1 VNGAAITVDCSQP
14 RPLPRLWASVGCD
27 EINWIYTPTGR
38 HLLELLSAGR
48 HETFHVRTHYVF
60 CSGTGRSLPHW
71 GAGNVYHEDASGR
84 PYYDWSV
91 VDRLYDAVT
100 GAGHVPLVELGFTP
114 RALVPDGAGE
124 RFPYAPS
131 PTQYS
136 AYEAGLWSFPP
147 RSFERWGEL
156 VEALVAHCVERY
168 GAASVERW
176 LWELW
181 NEPDISYWRGTAE
194 EYFRLYEVTA
204 SAVRSALPAG
214 KVGGPATTGDLRGGG
229 PDFLR
234 AFLRHCAE
242 RDVPLD
248 FASFHTK
255 GAAFTP
261 WRQYGPIGSPAPVQQ
276 SPSTVKML
284 REVRDALDAVGAHD
298 RFRALP
304 CVVDECDASVPAHW
318 GVYDNANFAYR
329 NHEYYAVF
337 QCQLMAKLL
346 RLGEEAGIRPAQ
358 ATTWSFYME
367 GERCFEGTRGLLT
380 SHDIEKPVLNAYRM
394 LSRLGTWELPV
405 TSTARWD
412 VARVEVDGAVPE
424 EIDALASMDDDGRV
438 AVLVWR
444 HQDDQHHPDAEL
456 SAVDLRI
463 AGIPYE
469 RGEVRVRHWR
479 IDAAHSNAH
488 TVWKALGGP
497 DYPGPE
503 EVAAIRARQG
513 LERLE
518 PDRRERVDNA
528 ALALR
533 LTLPLPAVSL
543 VELERLDAQP

>member
-1 VNGAAITVDCSQP
+1 MDDAAITVDCSRP
-14 RPLPRLWASVGCD
+14 APLPRLWASVGYD
-27 EINWIYTPTGR
+27 EINWTYTPTGR
-38 HLLELLSAGR
+38 HLLRVLSAEGR
-48 HETFHVRTHYVF
+48 ETFHVRTHYLF
-60 CSGTGRSLPHW
+60 CSGTGRALPHW
-71 GAGNVYHEDASGR
+71 GVGNVYHEDASGR

-91 VDRLYDAVT
+91 VDRVYDAVT
-100 GAGHVPLVELGFTP
+100 DAGHVPLVELGFTP
-114 RALVPDGAGE
+114 RALVPEDASQ
-124 RFPYAPS
+124 RLPYEPS

-147 RSFERWGEL
+147 RSFERWGAL
-156 VEALVAHCVERY
+156 VEALVRHCVERY

-181 NEPDISYWRGTAE
+181 NEPDIFYWRGTAE

-214 KVGGPATTGDLRGGG
+214 KIGGPATTGDLRRGG

-234 AFLRHCAE
+234 AFLDHCAE

-248 FASFHTK
+248 FVSFHTK
-255 GAAFTP
+255 GAAFMP
-261 WRQYGPIGSPAPVQQ
+261 WRQYGPIGSAAPVRQ

-284 REVRDALDAVGAHD
+284 REVREGLRAVAAHD

-304 CVVDECDASVPAHW
+304 CVVDECDASVPAHL
-318 GVYDNANFAYR
+318 GVYDNANFGYR

-346 RLGEEAGIRPAQ
+346 RLGEEVGVRPAQ

-367 GERCFEGTRGLLT
+367 GERCFEGTRSLLT
-380 SHDIEKPVLNAYRM
+380 SHHIEKPVLNAYRM
-394 LSRLGTWELPV
+394 LSRLGTWTLPV

-412 VARVEVDGAVPE
+412 LTRLDTDSAVPE
-424 EIDALASMDDDGRV
+424 EIDALASRDDDGRV

-444 HQDDQHHPDAEL
+444 HQDDQYGRGAEP
-456 SAVDLRI
+456 AVVDLRI
-463 AGIPYE
+463 EGLPYE
-469 RGEVRVRHWR
+469 RGDVRVRHWR

-488 TVWKALGGP
+488 AAWQALRSP
-497 DYPGPE
+497 DYPGAE
-503 EVAAIRARQG
+503 EVAAIQSRQG

-518 PDRRERVDNA
+518 PDRREHVRDA
-528 ALALR
+528 ALELR
-533 LTLPLPAVSL
+533 LRLPLPAVSL
-543 VELERLDAQP
+543 VELEPF